1 MSSLPQTARRKMIA
15 FVVVWF
21 GQLVSLTGSGLT
33 EFALGVWVFQRTGSP
48 VQFALIILFATLPR
62 ILLSPLA
69 GTLVDRWDRRLV
81 MLFSDTGAGLGT
93 LTIALLLFANQL
105 QIWHIYLVTAFS
117 SAFGTFQRP
126 AYAAATTLLV
136 PPQQYGRANGMMS
149 LIRSV
154 SSLVAPALAGF
165 LIVTIGLPNVL
176 LIDLGTF
183 LFAVLTLSMVRFP
196 SPPPSAESQATQGS
210 LFHEAIGGWTYITR
224 RPGLLGLLILQS
236 ATWFLGVPTEV
247 LLQPYV
253 LSFSSPDA
261 LGLIMSATGAGLLI
275 GGLIMGAWGGPKRRI
290 YGITGFEMLVCLC
303 SVLIGLSASPLA
315 IGVAAFLYF
324 VCIELSDSS
333 NQALWQS
340 KVAPDFQGRVFAIQQ
355 MITVS
360 ALPLGLLITAPLAE
374 YVFNPLLDNNGALTG
389 SVGRIIGVG
398 SGRGIGLMFIV
409 AGLFNMLALIAGA
422 LYPRIWRV
430 ESELPDVITESAQ
443 TSTG

>member
-1 MSSLPQTARRKMIA
+1 MSSLPQTARRRMSV
-15 FVVVWF
+15 FVIVWF
-21 GQLVSLTGSGLT
+21 GQLISLTGSGLT

-48 VQFALIILFATLPR
+48 VQFALTVFFAALPR

-81 MLFSDTGAGLGT
+81 MMLSDTAAGLCT
-93 LTIALLLFANQL
+93 LTVALLLFTNQL
-105 QIWHIYLVTAFS
+105 QVWHIYLVAALS

-165 LIVTIGLPNVL
+165 LVVTIGLPSVL

-183 LFAVLTLSMVRFP
+183 LFAVLTLSVVRFP
-196 SPPPSAESQATQGS
+196 SPPQSAESQATRGS
-210 LFHEAIGGWTYITR
+210 LFREAVGGWAYIRR
-224 RPGLLGLLILQS
+224 RPGLLGLLILHS

-253 LSFSSPDA
+253 LSIASPNA
-261 LGLIMSATGAGLLI
+261 LGLVMSATGAGLLI
-275 GGLIMGAWGGPKRRI
+275 GGLIMSTWGGPKRRI
-290 YGITGFEMLVCLC
+290 YGIIGFEMLVSLC
-303 SVLIGLSASPLA
+303 SVFIGLWSSSLA
-315 IGVAAFLYF
+315 IGIAAFLYF
-324 VCIELSDSS
+324 VCIELSDSC

-374 YVFNPLLDNNGALTG
+374 YVFNPLLDYNGALAG

-398 SGRGIGLMFIV
+398 PGRGIGLMFVV
-409 AGLFNMLALIAGA
+409 AGLFNMLALIGGA

-430 ESELPDVITESAQ
+430 ESELPDAIAASAQ
-443 TSTG
+443 TITG